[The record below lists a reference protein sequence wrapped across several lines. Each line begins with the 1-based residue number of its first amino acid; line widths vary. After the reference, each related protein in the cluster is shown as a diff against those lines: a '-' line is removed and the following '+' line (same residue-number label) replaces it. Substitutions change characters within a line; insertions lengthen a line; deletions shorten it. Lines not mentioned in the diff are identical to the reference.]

1 MLLVDGYVS
10 VIAEVV
16 YYDED
21 YIMIKNAARV
31 VPQQNQNGQ
40 LMAALIPFIFGA
52 KKDEWV
58 KFPRN
63 KLVTGPVPPED
74 FLVKDYKRA
83 YGWPDV
89 EVVKDLPP
97 HLKRSK

>member
-63 KLVTGPVPPED
+63 KLVLRRTSWSRITREPMAG
-74 FLVKDYKRA
+74 LTS
-83 YGWPDV
+83 
-89 EVVKDLPP
+89 
-97 HLKRSK
+97 RSSRTFRLT